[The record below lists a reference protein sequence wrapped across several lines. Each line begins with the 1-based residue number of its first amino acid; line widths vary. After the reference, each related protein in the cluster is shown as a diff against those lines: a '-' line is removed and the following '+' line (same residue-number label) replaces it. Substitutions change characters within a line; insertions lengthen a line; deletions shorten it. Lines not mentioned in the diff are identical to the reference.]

1 MTRTACL
8 KSILRAPVPE
18 LVYMATANLLGL
30 LPTAAALDE
39 TNQEAKRNEET
50 DGDANNLPCAQ

>member
-1 MTRTACL
+1 
-8 KSILRAPVPE
+8 
-18 LVYMATANLLGL
+18 MATANLLGL